1 MNLNK
6 NFLTEVIKYLIN
18 RGVTLADVM
27 DTFNEHFNTLDAFN
41 DSLKNMPTEIKRG
54 TINNVIEE
62 PVLPKYTMTESD
74 KVRLESVSPSP
85 ETLNKVFDFSKE
97 KKQYELRKPI
107 TDIDLMLC
115 GRSVEESSTPCQ
127 KVEEKAGN
135 TEKPVNK
142 SLIDYPKNI
151 KNHGNGVSPARK
163 ALFDVING
171 KTVIEHL
178 KENGITYSN
187 FDNRI
192 RKKWSVA
199 DACTTPL
206 ASWGKGKRKRVVE
219 VPGEPET
226 AVIIPDSVKVVEES
240 SPKTKMML
248 VNGRMTEMKVSDTD
262 LVQSSIIEKPAE
274 TLETQTE
281 TLETEK
287 ATESVTNATEL
298 KGNNVTAVILDTPN
312 PDAIRKDKDDNIE
325 KALKKFIT
333 STTGIKFDES
343 KKDKKPK
350 EAKKDYTVS
359 DVCFKLNLTTHE
371 LREMVNSGEFPQPDC
386 GKKWSVKLLKDKNI
400 I

>member
-1 MNLNK
+1 MSLNK

-27 DTFNEHFNTLDAFN
+27 DTFNEHFNTSDNAIKYEH
-41 DSLKNMPTEIKRG
+41 KNHDE
-54 TINNVIEE
+54 V
-62 PVLPKYTMTESD
+62 
-74 KVRLESVSPSP
+74 
-85 ETLNKVFDFSKE
+85 
-97 KKQYELRKPI
+97 RKPI
-107 TDIDLMLC
+107 TDIDLLLC

-127 KVEEKAGN
+127 KVEKNAEN
-135 TEKPVNK
+135 TEKPVSK
-142 SLIDYPKNI
+142 SWIDYPKNI

-206 ASWGKGKRKRVVE
+206 ASWGKGKRKRVIE
-219 VPGEPET
+219 EPEEHK
-226 AVIIPDSVKVVEES
+226 AVIVPDTHVICLEPEKITGTKVTTAIIDDIIPAENTAENVTIE
-240 SPKTKMML
+240 PQTKT
-248 VNGRMTEMKVSDTD
+248 DTD
-262 LVQSSIIEKPAE
+262 TRVND
-274 TLETQTE
+274 
-281 TLETEK
+281 
-287 ATESVTNATEL
+287 TNA
-298 KGNNVTAVILDTPN
+298 NS
-312 PDAIRKDKDDNIE
+312 DAIHEDKDDYIE

-333 STTGIKFDES
+333 STTGIEFEES

-350 EAKKDYTVS
+350 ETKSDLTVLE
-359 DVCFKLNLTTHE
+359 VCQKMNVTTHE
-371 LREMVNSGEFPQPDC
+371 LKEMIATGDFPQPDC
-386 GKKWSVKLLKDKNI
+386 DKKWSVKLLKKEGI

>member
-1 MNLNK
+1 MSLNK

-27 DTFNEHFNTLDAFN
+27 DTFNEHFNTSDNAIKYEH
-41 DSLKNMPTEIKRG
+41 KNHDE
-54 TINNVIEE
+54 V
-62 PVLPKYTMTESD
+62 
-74 KVRLESVSPSP
+74 
-85 ETLNKVFDFSKE
+85 
-97 KKQYELRKPI
+97 RKPI
-107 TDIDLMLC
+107 TDIDLLLC

-127 KVEEKAGN
+127 KVEKNAEN
-135 TEKPVNK
+135 TEKPVSK
-142 SLIDYPKNI
+142 SWIDYPKNI

-206 ASWGKGKRKRVVE
+206 ASWGKGKRKRVIE
-219 VPGEPET
+219 EPEEHK
-226 AVIIPDSVKVVEES
+226 AVIIPDTNVISLEPEKITGTKVTTAIIDDIIPAENTAENVTIE
-240 SPKTKMML
+240 PQTKT
-248 VNGRMTEMKVSDTD
+248 DTD
-262 LVQSSIIEKPAE
+262 TRVND
-274 TLETQTE
+274 
-281 TLETEK
+281 
-287 ATESVTNATEL
+287 TNA
-298 KGNNVTAVILDTPN
+298 NS
-312 PDAIRKDKDDNIE
+312 DAIHEDKDDYIE

-333 STTGIKFDES
+333 STTGIEFEES

-350 EAKKDYTVS
+350 ETKSDLTVLE
-359 DVCFKLNLTTHE
+359 VCQKMNVTTHE
-371 LREMVNSGEFPQPDC
+371 LKEMISTGDFPQPDC
-386 GKKWSVKLLKDKNI
+386 DKKWSAKLLKKEGI

>member
-6 NFLTEVIKYLIN
+6 EFLSEVISYLIN

-27 DTFNEHFNTLDAFN
+27 DTFNEHFN
-41 DSLKNMPTEIKRG
+41 
-54 TINNVIEE
+54 NNVKRE
-62 PVLPKYTMTESD
+62 PE
-74 KVRLESVSPSP
+74 
-85 ETLNKVFDFSKE
+85 
-97 KKQYELRKPI
+97 I
-107 TDIDLMLC
+107 TNGDIDLLLC
-115 GRSVEESSTPCQ
+115 GRSVEENSTPCATVDSNRDLCQ
-127 KVEEKAGN
+127 KVKKKTEN
-135 TEKPVNK
+135 TEKPVSK
-142 SLIDYPKNI
+142 SWIDYPKTV

-219 VPGEPET
+219 EPEESK
-226 AVIIPDSVKVVEES
+226 AVIIPDNVKVVEES
-240 SPKTKMML
+240 STP
-248 VNGRMTEMKVSDTD
+248 
-262 LVQSSIIEKPAE
+262 
-274 TLETQTE
+274 
-281 TLETEK
+281 EK
-287 ATESVTNATEL
+287 ATESVTNATAL
-298 KGNNVTAVILDTPN
+298 NGNNVTAVILDTPN
-312 PDAIRKDKDDNIE
+312 PDAIREDKNDYIE

-333 STTGIKFDES
+333 STTGIEFEEP

-350 EAKKDYTVS
+350 EPKKDYTVT
-359 DVCFKLNLTTHE
+359 DVCFKLNITTHE
-371 LREMVNSGEFPQPDC
+371 LKRMINSGEFPQPDC
-386 GKKWSVKLLKDKNI
+386 DKKWSVKLLKKEGI